1 MAYYVEDLLFYV
13 KHHYTADRINGQ
25 FMLDNKTSING
36 LNPGSSLRNQDEHHG
51 AKPDFKIAITN
62 GGLDP
67 KKLKKKQKQ
76 NRASKATFSGLQA
89 GRLDVRGRLDL
100 GGHMMGS
107 VKRAPSPIAE

>member
-1 MAYYVEDLLFYV
+1 
-13 KHHYTADRINGQ
+13 
-25 FMLDNKTSING
+25 MLDNKTSIVNC
-36 LNPGSSLRNQDEHHG
+36 LNPRSSLRNQDEHHG

-67 KKLKKKQKQ
+67 KKLKKQKQ

-100 GGHMMGS
+100 GGHGMQGGDS
-107 VKRAPSPIAE
+107 IEKNKLLEFRLEKRIEILF